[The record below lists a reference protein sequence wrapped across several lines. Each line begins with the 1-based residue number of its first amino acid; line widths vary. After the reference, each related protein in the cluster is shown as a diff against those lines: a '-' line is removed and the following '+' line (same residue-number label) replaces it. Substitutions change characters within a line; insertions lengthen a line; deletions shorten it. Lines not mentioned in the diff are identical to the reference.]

1 MLTDDESVPKN
12 HESDTMNEYKREWMF
27 HAGMIHF
34 TPHVKVNTEDNSID
48 VGVQLNTAEEAAQAV
63 AKTGLAIARGVA
75 ISQIDGPLPFA
86 DVVGLGMAIIG
97 AGIAWWDFFDDR
109 I

>member
-1 MLTDDESVPKN
+1 MLTDDESVLKN
-12 HESDTMNEYKREWMF
+12 HVSDNMNEFKREWMI
-27 HAGMIHF
+27 HAGMLYF
-34 TPHVKVNTEDNSID
+34 TPHVKVKEDNSVEI
-48 VGVQLNTAEEAAQAV
+48 GVSVNTAEEAAAAI

-86 DVVGLGMAIIG
+86 DVVGLGVAVVG
-97 AGIAWWDFFDDR
+97 AGLAWWDFFDDR

>member
-1 MLTDDESVPKN
+1 MI
-12 HESDTMNEYKREWMF
+12 NEYKREWMI
-27 HAGMIHF
+27 HAGMLHF
-34 TPHVKVNTEDNSID
+34 TPHVKVKEDNTIE
-48 VGVQLNTAEEAAQAV
+48 VGITLNTAEEAAQAM
-63 AKTGLAIARGVA
+63 AKTGLAIARGIA

-86 DVVGLGMAIIG
+86 DVVGLGVAVIG

>member
-1 MLTDDESVPKN
+1 
-12 HESDTMNEYKREWMF
+12 MNEYKREWMI
-27 HAGMIHF
+27 HSGLLHF
-34 TPHVKVNTEDNSID
+34 TPYVKHNSEDNSIS
-48 VGVQLNTAEEAAQAV
+48 VGVELNTATEAADAV

-86 DVVGLGMAIIG
+86 DVVGLGVAIIG

-109 I
+109 F